1 VRKVPSEDENKP
13 FVEGRKGS
21 RAGGRLTLDKNGI
34 PQGWKILAQKEGYAL
49 ISVPLY
55 DLIRLKELRIWL
67 ESASTD
73 VEPEDAPKEI
83 SIKKR
88 TKLREKYRGLE

>member
-21 RAGGRLTLDKNGI
+21 RAGGRLALGKDGM
-34 PQGWKILAQKEGYAL
+34 PVGWKVVSRNGEFAL
-49 ISVPLY
+49 ISVPSY
-55 DLIRLKELRIWL
+55 DLIRLKTLRIWL

-73 VEPEDAPKEI
+73 VAPEDAPKEI
-83 SIKKR
+83 SIRKR